1 MGQEEYRELSSFLKR
16 FVRRAKVIRGVE
28 GLCLTGVAALLI
40 ITLGLGIQEIKALF
54 PYAPLAYSLLAAV
67 VALLL
72 VGWIFFHCVR
82 NIPTERAARY
92 IEERQP
98 QLRNNLINS
107 LQLYPQVADEKRAQ
121 DISTSMVLSLLRVTR
136 TQLQRIQVKD
146 LISTDRLKAEFR
158 LLALLLVPVIGL
170 VLFYPTSVE
179 KSFSLLVNPLKDL
192 PPSETL
198 INVTPKGTRVA
209 RGSSVTVRASA
220 AGAIPKSME
229 LVLSFETGKGKDR
242 PSQDSLLMDNLG
254 DGRFS
259 ATIQGVQRSLQF
271 RVATGPFSSPWYA
284 IEAIDPPE
292 VGNLKISVYPPH
304 YTGLPMQTFDGG
316 NAYGIKGS
324 TLHLEGQSSKDLAK
338 AKILLEEGREVPLQI
353 KGRRLQGSL
362 VLFQPQKYQI
372 LVEDPLGFQNSP
384 IPYELRVLPDGF
396 PTVELLKPTEDLEI
410 NGNETLAL
418 DFGARDDFGVQ
429 EITLVIKIG
438 EKEERFSIWK
448 NANKKLIP
456 RERFHWD
463 VGGLGLNEGEEAIYF
478 LEVLDNDTISGP
490 KKGSSQAR
498 RLRLKNLR
506 AEHRQVAEMI
516 RDLSSKMVDLLGDH
530 LETPLS
536 SEKEPLHE
544 GKPSDKPLDQKLAEA
559 MEQIDRIMERTEKDR
574 FSNFAT
580 WADLESLKRNMQ
592 FTKEELL
599 PKKSQA
605 SSPEEE
611 SKVHDEIS
619 SELERMS
626 LLAEDIS
633 KMLTAQEIASTA
645 QDLMKGQE
653 RLMESLEKLSSGD
666 KKLDQV
672 LEEISKLARELAK
685 LQQSLSKLATQLPDE
700 FINREAMQGLQLD
713 DMFSALDEIRKKLK
727 EGDIQGAMQL
737 ARELFNQMASMLAS
751 LRSGQQRAMSSQM
764 GRMQGEMMRSASELE
779 QIVRE
784 QQEILVGTEGVH
796 KESLKN
802 REGVQKEKL
811 DQFEPKAMET
821 LTDLARLFPDQ
832 DMEES
837 EEFEGRE
844 DSEEIVNSTEIQFYE
859 FFRNHVI
866 KGMMAQL
873 KEKDLSALAEFI
885 ENARK
890 ELADNSDFEKEE
902 RKKEADRLLE
912 NLTESLK
919 ALLEEPAVPLSGEQ
933 KEGLRDLASRQ
944 AFLKERT
951 IELHDKLKS
960 LFQLFPALDPK
971 IIKNIHEAS
980 ASMFEA
986 QYQLGDLK
994 AKEAI
999 PPEEEALERLSDS
1012 RQQMQ
1017 DSLQRLA
1024 RRGQLGRIPVVYLF
1038 RRGRFIPSGRLF
1050 PLPGIPE
1057 FPEFDAE
1064 GGAAGLSTEK
1074 FKLPGKGEYKAP
1086 RRFREEILESL
1097 KQGVPD
1103 QFKDQIES
1111 YFKDLSQ

>member
-1 MGQEEYRELSSFLKR
+1 MGQEEYRELSSFLQR

-28 GLCLTGVAALLI
+28 GLCLTGVATLLI

-54 PYAPLAYSLLAAV
+54 PYAPLAYSLLAAA

-72 VGWIFFHCVR
+72 VGWFFFHCVR
-82 NIPTERAARY
+82 NVPKERAARY

-107 LQLYPQVADEKRAQ
+107 LQLYPQVADEKKLQ
-121 DISTSMVLSLLRVTR
+121 DISASMVLSLLRITR

-146 LISTDRLKAEFR
+146 LISTDRLKAELR
-158 LLALLLVPVIGL
+158 LLVLLLVPAIGL

-192 PPSETL
+192 PPSETF

-209 RGSSVTVRASA
+209 RGSSVIVKSTAS
-220 AGAIPKSME
+220 GAIPKSME
-229 LVLSFETGKGKDR
+229 LVLSFESGKGEDG

-254 DGRFS
+254 DGKFS
-259 ATIQGVQRSLQF
+259 ATIQGVEKSLQF

-304 YTGLPMQTFDGG
+304 YTGLPMQTFNGG
-316 NAYGIKGS
+316 NAKGIKGS
-324 TLHLEGQSSKDLAK
+324 TLRLEGRSSKELAK
-338 AKILLEEGREVPLQI
+338 AKILLEEGREVPLQVE
-353 KGRRLQGSL
+353 GRKLQGNL

-384 IPYELRVLPDGF
+384 IPYELRIRPDGF

-418 DFGARDDFGVQ
+418 DFSARDDFGIQ
-429 EITLVIKIG
+429 EITLVIKVG
-438 EKEERFSIWK
+438 EKEERLSIRK

-456 RERFHWD
+456 RERYHWD
-463 VGGLGLNEGEEAIYF
+463 VGGLGLSEGEEATYF

-490 KKGSSQAR
+490 KMGSSQAL

-536 SEKEPLHE
+536 SEKEPPHE
-544 GKPSDKPLDQKLAEA
+544 GKPSDQPLDQKLKEA
-559 MEQIDRIMERTEKDR
+559 MEQIERIMERTEKDR

-580 WADLESLKRNMQ
+580 WTDLESLKRNMQ

-599 PKKSQA
+599 PKMSQA

-611 SKVHDEIS
+611 SQVHDEIS

-633 KMLTAQEIASTA
+633 KMLTAQQIASSA

-653 RLMESLEKLSSGD
+653 RLMESLGKLSSGD

-700 FINREAMQGLQLD
+700 FVNREAMQGLQFG
-713 DMFSALDEIRKKLK
+713 DMFSGLDEIRKKLQQ
-727 EGDIQGAMQL
+727 GDIQGAMQL

-751 LRSGQQRAMSSQM
+751 LRSGQQRAMSSMM

-784 QQEILVGTEGVH
+784 QQEILVETEGVH
-796 KESLKN
+796 KETLKK
-802 REGVQKEKL
+802 REGVQKGKL
-811 DQFEPKAMET
+811 DQFEPKATEM
-821 LTDLARLFPDQ
+821 LTDLARLFPDK
-832 DMEES
+832 DMEEIEEYEGS
-837 EEFEGRE
+837 ET
-844 DSEEIVNSTEIQFYE
+844 SPAKQFDD
-859 FFRNHVI
+859 FFLNHVI

-890 ELADNSDFEKEE
+890 ELAENSNPEQGE
-902 RKKEADRLLE
+902 RMQEAENLLK

-919 ALLEEPAVPLSGEQ
+919 ALLEEPTVPLSGEE
-933 KEGLRDLASRQ
+933 KEGLRELSSRQ
-944 AFLKERT
+944 AILKERT
-951 IELHDKLKS
+951 IELHEKLKS

-980 ASMFEA
+980 TSMFEA

-999 PPEEEALERLSDS
+999 PPEEKALERLSDS

-1064 GGAAGLSTEK
+1064 GGATGLSTEK
-1074 FKLPGKGEYKAP
+1074 FKLPGKAEYKAP